1 MGYVAKFGRT
11 HPIVLIASSLVP
23 PLWLLFLAI
32 DPHDHGG
39 QFVVPLLLLFSAT
52 PTLIVMAN
60 IYIGRAR
67 RSAGH
72 ALRVDADG
80 VYFGAHREF
89 GPRLFPWD
97 EVSALVLF
105 TRRTLV
111 LRGIVRCIG
120 LRLHPYSPD
129 SPERYLADLH
139 EALGGEGLEEAERA
153 DIRRLI
159 DQLSQG
165 QLEMAVSCHV
175 EARGWRYRSD
185 ELLHAFETH
194 APGVPVAVYS
204 DKAYWD
210 LVGWSAGRDKLA
222 EILESVELRKWR

>member
-1 MGYVAKFGRT
+1 MAYAAKFGRT
-11 HPIVLIASSLVP
+11 HPTLLIGFSLAP
-23 PLWLLFLAI
+23 PLWLLLLAI

-39 QFVVPLLLLFSAT
+39 QFVVALLLLFSAT
-52 PTLIVMAN
+52 PALIVMA
-60 IYIGRAR
+60 IVYIRRAR
-67 RSAGH
+67 RSAGY

-80 VYFGAHREF
+80 VYFGAHEEAE
-89 GPRLFPWD
+89 PRLFTWD

-111 LRGIVRCIG
+111 LRGIVRCVG
-120 LRLHPYSPD
+120 LRLHPYSQD
-129 SPERYLADLH
+129 SPERHLADLR
-139 EALGGEGLEEAERA
+139 EAQQREDLEEAERA
-153 DIRRLI
+153 DIQRLI

-165 QLEMAVSCHV
+165 QLEMAVSCHA

-185 ELLHAFETH
+185 ALRRSFETH

-210 LVGWSAGRDKLA
+210 LVGWRAGRDKLA
-222 EILESVELRKWR
+222 GILETVELRKWR